1 MSSRDPDK
9 LLDHDYD
16 GIKEFDNPL
25 PKWWLYLFYGT
36 IAWAVVYVP
45 WAHLQPGN
53 LPRDEY
59 EVEVAQANAAH
70 PQQAPGAGIDLV
82 AAEHDATRIG
92 KGKETFAKLCVPC
105 HGPQAGGL
113 VGPNLTDNFWI
124 HGGKLQ
130 NLVTTITNGVP
141 EKGMISWKSQL
152 SPDEIVSVA
161 AFVKSLKGTNP
172 SNPKPPQGNPEE

>member
-25 PKWWLYLFYGT
+25 PKWWLWLFYGC
-36 IAWAVVYVP
+36 IIWSAIYVP
-45 WAHLQPGN
+45 WAHLGGHLPGA
-53 LPRDEY
+53 EY
-59 EVEVAQANAAH
+59 EADVKEAEAAH
-70 PQQAPGAGIDLV
+70 PRRDPGAGIDL
-82 AAEHDATRIG
+82 AAAQADTDRIA
-92 KGKETFAKLCVPC
+92 KGKATFEKLCTPC

-124 HGGKLQ
+124 HGGKMQ

-152 SPDEIVSVA
+152 SPDEIVNAA
-161 AFVKSLKGTNP
+161 AFIKSLKGTNP
-172 SNPKPPQGNPEE
+172 SNPKAAEGQPEE

>member
-25 PKWWLYLFYGT
+25 PKWWLWLFYGC
-36 IAWAVVYVP
+36 IIWSAIYVP
-45 WAHLQPGN
+45 WAHLGGHLPGA
-53 LPRDEY
+53 EY
-59 EVEVAQANAAH
+59 EADVKEAEAAH
-70 PQQAPGAGIDLV
+70 PHRDPGAGIDL
-82 AAEHDATRIG
+82 AAAQGDAGRIA
-92 KGKETFAKLCVPC
+92 KGKATFEKLCTPC

-124 HGGKLQ
+124 HGGKMQ
-130 NLVTTITNGVP
+130 NLVATITNGVP

-152 SPDEIVSVA
+152 SPDEIVNAA
-161 AFVKSLKGTNP
+161 AFIKSLKGTNP
-172 SNPKPPQGNPEE
+172 SNPKAAEGQPEE